1 MAIKKESGGN
11 KKPMAKMAIKGQAN
25 RSMKKMAEKA
35 KPKSNSETKIGKSRG
50 SNTPKQIGDMNE
62 RENYNSVRARDTK
75 SLKQTNAYVGKDGKT
90 YSGTIKTTSGS
101 NSKGSKTLRTGGRGR

>member
-1 MAIKKESGGN
+1 MAIKPKN
-11 KKPMAKMAIKGQAN
+11 PRIV
-25 RSMKKMAEKA
+25 KA
-35 KPKSNSETKIGKSRG
+35 KPKPRPTSTAKPAPKAKVTKSRG
-50 SNTPKQIGDMNE
+50 SKTPKQIGDMNE

>member
-1 MAIKKESGGN
+1 MAIKPKN
-11 KKPMAKMAIKGQAN
+11 PRIV
-25 RSMKKMAEKA
+25 KA
-35 KPKSNSETKIGKSRG
+35 KPKPRPTSTAKPAPKAKVTKSRG
-50 SNTPKQIGDMNE
+50 SKTPKQIGDMNE

-101 NSKGSKTLRTGGRGR
+101 NSKGSKTLRTGGRGK